1 MPDECEFHECK
12 EALIWRL
19 SEKVKPI
26 FINQQWGLQSF
37 NDNCRKCRQQGC
49 GGPCPL
55 SISWDPGLWAL
66 SLKGELVS
74 VLFGRRGT
82 APQNELVSLA
92 GCSACN
98 NIPNRENS
106 GQWRPGSGPWCSD
119 RPWCL
124 EKSLASQLTELPCL
138 AGHGFSRARPSTWCL
153 SFYIPAFFLKSTLL
167 LSFPISNS
175 PPRG

>member
-1 MPDECEFHECK
+1 M
-12 EALIWRL
+12 
-19 SEKVKPI
+19 
-26 FINQQWGLQSF
+26 
-37 NDNCRKCRQQGC
+37 
-49 GGPCPL
+49 
-55 SISWDPGLWAL
+55 
-66 SLKGELVS
+66 S

-92 GCSACN
+92 GYSACN

-119 RPWCL
+119 QHQCL

-138 AGHGFSRARPSTWCL
+138 AGHGFSRARPSTRCL

-167 LSFPISNS
+167 LSFPTSNL
-175 PPRG
+175 PPGVNKVQPPLGHGNLQAQKHPFLALGIRQWDGFHTNVQWQKERPWGDTQLQCAICFLTSLSLVFII